1 MTQKNNRI
9 PSFTLSFESILP
21 NFDKPSVKKNSLLC
35 VLCTAL
41 GYLPCPQTNSSQ
53 GHTVAIWTFPFH
65 KISGFVRVI
74 LKGNF
79 KQLYRPKV
87 SIF

>member
-35 VLCTAL
+35 ALCTAL

-53 GHTVAIWTFPFH
+53 GHQLLAAACNYCSCNLFTV
-65 KISGFVRVI
+65 G
-74 LKGNF
+74 
-79 KQLYRPKV
+79 
-87 SIF
+87 